1 MIVMLIVKVSPGK
14 FFVVCPTASHVYFLH
29 KRLNYGEKKFFV
41 SLVYKKRNQKKKN
54 KKKQEK
60 LMKFLI
66 IETSNYVNFF
76 I

>member
-1 MIVMLIVKVSPGK
+1 MIVTLIVKVSPGK

-41 SLVYKKRNQKKKN
+41 SLVYKKRNQKKQ
-54 KKKQEK
+54 KKQEK

>member
-1 MIVMLIVKVSPGK
+1 MVVTLIVKVSPGK

-41 SLVYKKRNQKKKN
+41 SLVYKKRNQKKK
-54 KKKQEK
+54 KKQEK